1 MTHDQV
7 FLSPRDKGRFEEDGY
22 SVLNGFLNLEEAQ
35 TCRILINRALDPSET
50 DLESEQIDRLQ
61 ARKSRR
67 SCASG
72 WRHGTCGWSRG
83 RTT

>member
-50 DLESEQIDRLQ
+50 DLESEQIDRPTTPEISPKLRQ
-61 ARKSRR
+61 RRAARNLRL
-67 SCASG
+67 A
-72 WRHGTCGWSRG
+72 
-83 RTT
+83 